1 MYDKFEILKE
11 ISEWEKEI
19 ARLEDSDEDEEE
31 QISEIKER
39 INTLRLAL
47 DEMQTSEEMKERYI
61 VGIKAVREGLDES
74 DDILCPVCNHSLACN
89 DDYYEMRPKHCEEC
103 GTKIIY

>member
-19 ARLEDSDEDEEE
+19 ARLEDSDEDEYE
-31 QISEIKER
+31 QISEINER
-39 INTLRLAL
+39 IETLRLAL
-47 DEMQTSEEMKERYI
+47 DEMQTPEEMKARYI
-61 VGIKAVREGLDES
+61 EGMKAIYEGLDES
-74 DDILCPVCNHSLACN
+74 DDILCPVCGYSLARI